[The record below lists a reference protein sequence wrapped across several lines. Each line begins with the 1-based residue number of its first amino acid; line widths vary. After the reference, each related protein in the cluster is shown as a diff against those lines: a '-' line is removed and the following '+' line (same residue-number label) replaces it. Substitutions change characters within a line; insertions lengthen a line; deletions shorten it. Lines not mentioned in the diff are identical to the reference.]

1 MNKFNFKK
9 ESLLTPAFSTKEEK
23 NSYLEAIFSSEIPFP
38 IMNGGMGIDF
48 SNEDLAGAV
57 IQAGGIGVL
66 AASLVG
72 YNEIY
77 KEKFEKM
84 NMEERRRLRDKADT
98 ETLKRKIHK
107 VRDQSPFGIIGI
119 NVMRAVDNYDLL
131 VKVIGESLDVDIL
144 LVGAGLPMDLPTTML
159 QYPHMRYVP
168 IVSSARAAQIILRRA
183 RLRKGRKPDAWYLEL
198 PQFAGGH
205 LGASDEVEANDQ
217 GAFKQSD
224 ILEGIRRLDSDI
236 PVILAGGIM
245 YKSDIEAALDQGF
258 NGVSTG
264 TRMLLTQESG
274 MSDDILREY
283 YLNPDY
289 KIVTKMTSPAGMP
302 SRYIDNGFLTEAA
315 KVEEE
320 TRKRCVSCIVTKNCA
335 FFNRKT
341 PYCIAHWLTKARRGD
356 KDGLLFSGSRLAEMR
371 NDSLY
376 SRDGK
381 PYIPTVREA
390 LDFLLGTTS

>member
-1 MNKFNFKK
+1 MNKSNFKK
-9 ESLLTPAFSTKEEK
+9 ENLLTPIFISVEEK
-23 NSYLEAIFSSEIPFP
+23 NDYMEAIFSSRIPFP

-57 IQAGGIGVL
+57 MNAGGIGVL

-77 KEKFEKM
+77 KEKFENMK
-84 NMEERRRLRDKADT
+84 MEERRQLRDKADE
-98 ETLKRKIHK
+98 ETLKRKIKK
-107 VRDQSPFGIIGI
+107 VRQDSPLGILGT
-119 NVMRAVDNYDLL
+119 NLMRAVDNYDLL
-131 VKVIGESLDVDIL
+131 VKVIGESKAVDIL
-144 LVGAGLPMDLPTTML
+144 LVGAGLPMDLPNTML
-159 QYPHMRYVP
+159 KYPHMRYVP
-168 IVSSARAAQIILRRA
+168 IVSSTRAAQIIMRRA
-183 RLRKGRKPDAWYLEL
+183 KIRKGRKPDAWYLEL

-205 LGASDEVEANDQ
+205 LGASNEEEANDQ
-217 GAFKQSD
+217 SKFKPAD
-224 ILEGIRRLDSDI
+224 IYEGIRGLDPDI
-236 PVILAGGIM
+236 PIILAGGIM
-245 YKSDIEAALDQGF
+245 YKKDIEAALEQGF

-274 MSDDILREY
+274 MSDEILREY

-289 KIVTKMTSPAGMP
+289 QIITKMTSPASLP
-302 SRYIDNGFLTEAA
+302 SRYIDNGFLEEAA

-335 FFNRKT
+335 FFNKKT

-356 KDGLLFSGSRLAEMR
+356 RDGLLFSGSRLADMR

-376 SRDGK
+376 TRSGK
-381 PYIPTVREA
+381 KYIPTVSEA
-390 LDFLLGTTS
+390 IDFLLIDSS